1 MNEDRVLESLF
12 KDTVSLLVVADDT
25 LQPGL

>member
-1 MNEDRVLESLF
+1 MNEDKLLESFF
-12 KDTVSLLVVADDT
+12 KDTVSLLMIADDT